1 VIKVY
6 GTESCGDCK
15 LAKRVLAEAGL
26 SYEWIDI
33 DSQPDAAAMVQQ
45 LNGGM
50 KSVPTILFP
59 DGRVMVEPTRQ
70 ELTAALAV

>member
-1 VIKVY
+1 MIKVY
-6 GTESCGDCK
+6 GTDWCGDCK

-33 DSQPDAAAMVQQ
+33 DSQPDAAEVVQQ

-59 DGRVMVEPTRQ
+59 DGRVIVEPTRQ

>member
-1 VIKVY
+1 MIKVY